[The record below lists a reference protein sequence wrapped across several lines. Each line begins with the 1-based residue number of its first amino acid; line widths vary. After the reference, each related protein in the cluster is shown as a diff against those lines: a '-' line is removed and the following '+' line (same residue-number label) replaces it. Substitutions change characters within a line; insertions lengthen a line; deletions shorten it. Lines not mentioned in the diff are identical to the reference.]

1 MNPKTKSSHSKN
13 LVTFFL
19 QWLGPL
25 AVFTF
30 VLVSWQWAVSA
41 WDISKFIL
49 PGPTDIWEAAV
60 EHHDRLIPATIR
72 TGLES
77 LAGFSFSLI
86 LGFSFSAILS
96 QSTWIRNCF
105 LPYTLI
111 FQTVPIIGVAPL
123 IIIWFGS
130 TFWSVVIISTF
141 ISIFPVINNTTTGLL
156 RMEQGHWELFRL
168 YQASRWQIFWKLQ
181 VPTCL
186 PYAMAGAK
194 IAAAASV
201 LGACVGDFFLV
212 VGENEMGL
220 GFVIQQAKEQSNSL
234 LFAVLVI
241 LTLLGTSFSFL
252 TTFIAEKWILGD
264 RHKKESGN

>member
-1 MNPKTKSSHSKN
+1 MSPKKKESEYTHFK
-13 LVTFFL
+13 TIIL
-19 QWLGPL
+19 QWFGPV
-25 AVFTF
+25 AVFAM
-30 VLVSWQWAVSA
+30 VLLGWQWIVSA

-49 PGPTDIWEAAV
+49 PGPYDIWVAAV
-60 EHHDRLIPATIR
+60 ENKDRLVPATMR

-77 LAGFSFSLI
+77 LAGFGLSLI

-105 LPYTLI
+105 LPYALI
-111 FQTVPIIGVAPL
+111 FQTIPIIGIAPL

-156 RMEQGHWELFRL
+156 RMEKGHWELFKL
-168 YQASRWQIFWKLQ
+168 YRASRWQIFWKLQ

-201 LGACVGDFFLV
+201 LGACVGDFFIV

-241 LTLLGTSFSFL
+241 LTLLGTSFYFL
-252 TTFIAEKWILGD
+252 TTFIAEKLILGD
-264 RHKKESGN
+264 RHRKESGN